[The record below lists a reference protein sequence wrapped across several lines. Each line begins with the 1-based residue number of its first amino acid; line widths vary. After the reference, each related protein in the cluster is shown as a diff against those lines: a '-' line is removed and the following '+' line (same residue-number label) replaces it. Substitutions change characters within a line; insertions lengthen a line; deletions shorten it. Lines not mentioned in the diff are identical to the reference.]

1 MLGVVV
7 VAFGVTSLIAPKFLA
22 NIFDGVGG
30 YSASIFF
37 YEKQYEKT
45 EDIYDLVLLVDKI
58 EKEKDSVLAEEYLY
72 KLINHEQF
80 NEYCNLSD
88 GKGFLNTKEYYSG
101 LYALSLCKNRTIEE
115 AMNFASEFV
124 AINGYTIDNPFRVLI
139 SEYIGSGADQTLTII
154 KEKIQE
160 KLSSFSGEQLIFAT
174 NDIKEIQDI
183 LIK

>member
-1 MLGVVV
+1 MKKLVIKTIAITIAVMLGVVV

-88 GKGFLNTKEYYSG
+88 GKG
-101 LYALSLCKNRTIEE
+101 
-115 AMNFASEFV
+115 
-124 AINGYTIDNPFRVLI
+124 
-139 SEYIGSGADQTLTII
+139 
-154 KEKIQE
+154 
-160 KLSSFSGEQLIFAT
+160 
-174 NDIKEIQDI
+174 
-183 LIK
+183 